1 MFCVVERDL
10 NAHLKRYDD
19 FQARSEWL
27 DTQAQNDG
35 LSAYFESAIERIE
48 ESELSADDYQYL
60 IDNGDVGGLS
70 ELGKQ
75 AIKDKAIELAI
86 ANNYSLYE

>member
-27 DTQAQNDG
+27 DSQANNDVFA
-35 LSAYFESAIERIE
+35 AYFADAIEQIE
-48 ESELSADDYQYL
+48 ASELSADDYQYL
-60 IDNGDVGGLS
+60 IDNGDVDGLS

-86 ANNYSLYE
+86 ASDYSLYE

>member
-60 IDNGDVGGLS
+60 IDNGDVDGLS

>member
-35 LSAYFESAIERIE
+35 ISAYFESAIERIE

-86 ANNYSLYE
+86 AGDYSLYE

>member
-27 DTQAQNDG
+27 DTQAQNNG
-35 LSAYFESAIERIE
+35 FSAYFESAIERIE
-48 ESELSADDYQYL
+48 ESELAADDYQYL
-60 IDNGDVGGLS
+60 IDNGDVDGLS

>member
-19 FQARSEWL
+19 FQDRSEWL

-35 LSAYFESAIERIE
+35 FSAYFESAIERIE

-60 IDNGDVGGLS
+60 IDNGDVDGLS

-75 AIKDKAIELAI
+75 AIKDKAFDLAMQD
-86 ANNYSLYE
+86 AFSRYE

>member
-35 LSAYFESAIERIE
+35 LAAYFESAIERIE

-60 IDNGDVGGLS
+60 IDNGDVDGLS

>member
-60 IDNGDVGGLS
+60 IDNGDVDGLS

-75 AIKDKAIELAI
+75 VIKDKAIELAI

>member
-1 MFCVVERDL
+1 MCKVMNDL
-10 NAHLKRYDD
+10 SAHLKRYDEQ
-19 FQARSEWL
+19 QARSEWL
-27 DTQAQNDG
+27 DSQASNDG
-35 LSAYFESAIERIE
+35 FAAYFESAIERIE
-48 ESELSADDYQYL
+48 ESELAADDYQYL
-60 IDNGDVGGLS
+60 IDNGDVDGLS

>member
-10 NAHLKRYDD
+10 NAHLKRYDEQ
-19 FQARSEWL
+19 QARSEWL
-27 DTQAQNDG
+27 DSQANNDG
-35 LSAYFESAIERIE
+35 FAAYFEQAMEQIE
-48 ESELSADDYQYL
+48 ESELSAADYQYL
-60 IDNGDVGGLS
+60 VDNGDIDGLS

-86 ANNYSLYE
+86 ASDYSLYE

>member
-60 IDNGDVGGLS
+60 IDNGDVDGLS

-75 AIKDKAIELAI
+75 VIKDKALELAI